1 MIADCAET
9 RFHTWDFDLPALPV
23 QYISRVEDLRDVPGG
38 DVYVQPPLNFAAI
51 DSIVILGGKAYL
63 VQITQNVKHNISV
76 GLLSVLACLPR
87 HLEVVF
93 VWALPSHV
101 WAQKIFKRKPVPQ
114 TSLSQLTDRACS
126 KEQVKTAEGTLS
138 TSDESSE
145 DDTAAE
151 RRAPRVS
158 QHAIKELVDKDVA
171 LVERRVAAC
180 EIQFKM
186 GIPLP
191 RDVPRAL
198 SQTDTQGGPQASLS
212 TASSMARSAASA
224 VRGPRPV
231 RFLPGLPG
239 LATAAIIISKLL
251 LRAQMVVKAMQT
263 KQWLHWR
270 QCVQ

>member
-38 DVYVQPPLNFAAI
+38 DMYVQPPLNFAAI
-51 DSIVILGGKAYL
+51 DSIAILGGKAYL
-63 VQITQNVKHNISV
+63 VQITQNVKHSISV

-93 VWALPSHV
+93 VWALPAHV
-101 WAQKIFKRKPVPQ
+101 WAQKIFNRKPVPHPDG
-114 TSLSQLTDRACS
+114 LSRSVPTDRACS
-126 KEQVKTAEGTLS
+126 KEQVKTAEATLS
-138 TSDESSE
+138 ASDESSE

-151 RRAPRVS
+151 TRAPRLS

-171 LVERRVAAC
+171 LVVRRVAAC

-231 RFLPGLPG
+231 RFLPGLSPW
-239 LATAAIIISKLL
+239 S
-251 LRAQMVVKAMQT
+251 
-263 KQWLHWR
+263 
-270 QCVQ
+270 